1 MPHASSV
8 SARRSVRFAAWVIAS
23 AAIILTGFLGSTQA
37 WAQAVICSGN
47 SSIPISPSILQLSRT
62 APVSYEVALCT
73 TPGADVTV
81 SVLPAESGKIIV
93 SPAVLTFTT
102 PVSQSVSVSIDPGVG
117 ETEAF
122 TVAIHHSVASLDP
135 DYDWGTT
142 NTPDVIASYLVGNVV
157 GRVFVDFNGNLVYD
171 AGEMPFVGASVA
183 LSGASVPADQVTDS
197 SGQYR
202 FLGMQPGPYT
212 TTLTVPAGF
221 VSALPAQRI
230 VNVGVGVN
238 TIVDFP
244 LTTAGIIQGTVFEDF
259 NGNGLQDGSE
269 PGVANVAVT
278 RSGGGLPDASATTA
292 AGGRYSITTTAA
304 GSYTVTL
311 TTPSGYNS
319 ASVPQRPVE
328 LVEGG
333 SAQANFILQQQGAI
347 EGVVFVDR
355 DGDEQQGPGES
366 VLAGVNVSLS
376 PGSMTTTDGAGHYRF
391 PGVSA
396 GEYNVRITLPGG
408 YAPVSLTSRAVSLAQ
423 PGDSAT
429 VGFAV
434 QQLGTIQG
442 IVFDDRNAN
451 GVRETGEAGIPGVA
465 VTLDSSDSQT
475 TDENGRFTFADA
487 LPGTYRVAIN
497 VPAGFTALT
506 LTAFDVTV
514 GETAGAYADF
524 ALHTPDTI
532 SGRVFVDF
540 NSNDLFDPDDTPLP
554 GVDVYLLTETG
565 DSVVVTAT
573 TDANGGY
580 QFTGVAAG
588 TYNVTI
594 RNGADI
600 RFTPISPDPVFVVLL
615 AGHSTGSDFIVLPD
629 NAIAGMGI
637 PGALVTAST
646 ITAQGEVG
654 GAATWTTY
662 VNSRGYYVFLN
673 LEPGAYRLT
682 FTPPPGF
689 TAVPS
694 TMLVTLPLGG
704 ATRADFLGVV
714 DGTIEGVVFADLNA
728 DGIRQRGEPPIA
740 GATII
745 LRNKSLAIIAQT
757 TGTSVGRYRFAAV
770 ASGDY
775 IVQPAPLAGF
785 VIAPGVDVSLTPA
798 LPGALVDVAM
808 RRIGALSGRVYI
820 YQSNDPSVVS
830 PLANVA
836 VTLDGPGDPQVVA
849 SSVNGA
855 YQFPDLV
862 AGSYVISVPTP
873 SGLFHFTPSS
883 VGITIGASTLDPVVN
898 FAFARRGN
906 ELYLP
911 LMERNVLP
919 FPDNR

>member
-1 MPHASSV
+1 MPRTSSV
-8 SARRSVRFAAWVIAS
+8 STHHSIRFAVWLVVSGAV
-23 AAIILTGFLGSTQA
+23 ILTGLLGSTKA

-73 TPGADVTV
+73 TPGADVVV

-122 TVAIHHSVASLDP
+122 TIAIHHSVASLDP

-142 NTPDVIASYLVGNVV
+142 NTPDVIATYLAGNVV
-157 GRVFVDFNGNLVYD
+157 GRVFADFNGNLVYD
-171 AGEMPFVGASVA
+171 AGETPLAGAGVALAGASA
-183 LSGASVPADQVTDS
+183 PPDQVTDS

-244 LTTAGIIQGTVFEDF
+244 LIIAGIIQGAVFEDF
-259 NGNGLQDGSE
+259 NGNGLQDGGE
-269 PGVANVAVT
+269 PGVAGVAVL
-278 RSGGGLPDASATTA
+278 RSGGGLPDAGTTTV
-292 AGGRYSITTTAA
+292 AGGGYSITTAAA

-319 ASVPQRPVE
+319 ASAPQRPVV

-355 DGDEQQGPGES
+355 DGDEQLGPGEGG
-366 VLAGVNVSLS
+366 LPGVSVSLS
-376 PGSMTTTDGAGHYRF
+376 PGGTTTTASAGHYRF
-391 PGVSA
+391 SGLST
-396 GEYNVRITLPGG
+396 GEYNVSFSMPAG
-408 YAPVSLTSRAVSLAQ
+408 YGPVSLTSRAVSLAQ

-442 IVFDDRNAN
+442 IVFDDSNAN
-451 GVRETGEAGIPGVA
+451 GMREIGEAGIPGVT
-465 VTLDSSDSQT
+465 VTLESNDTQT
-475 TDENGRFTFADA
+475 TDENGRYTFTDA

-497 VPAGFTALT
+497 VPMGFTALT

-514 GETAGAYADF
+514 GETAGAFANF

-540 NSNDLFDPDDTPLP
+540 NSNDLFDPDDIPLP

-565 DSVVVTAT
+565 DGVVVTAT

-580 QFTGVAAG
+580 QFTGVDAG

-594 RNGADI
+594 QNGGDS
-600 RFTPISPDPVFVVLL
+600 RYTPISPDPVFVVLL
-615 AGHSTGSDFIVLPD
+615 AGHSTGANFIVLPD
-629 NAIAGMGI
+629 NTIAGMGI

-646 ITAQGEVG
+646 IAAQGEVG
-654 GAATWTTY
+654 GVATWTTY
-662 VNSRGYYVFLN
+662 VNSRGYYFFLD
-673 LEPGAYRLT
+673 LAPGAYRLT
-682 FTPPPGF
+682 FIPPPGF

-694 TMLVTLPLGG
+694 TMLVSLPLGG
-704 ATRADFLGVV
+704 AARADFLGVV

-728 DGIRQRGEPPIA
+728 DGIRQRGEPPVA

-745 LRNKSLAIIAQT
+745 LRNKNLAIISQT
-757 TGTSVGRYRFAAV
+757 TGTSVGRYRFAPV

-775 IVQPAPLAGF
+775 IVQPAPIAGF

-798 LPGALVDVAM
+798 LPGALADVAM

-820 YQSNDPSVVS
+820 YQTNDPSVAS

-836 VTLDGPGDPQVVA
+836 VTLDGPGGLQVMA

-862 AGSYVISVPTP
+862 AGSYVVSVPTP
-873 SGLFHFTPSS
+873 AGLFHFTPSS
-883 VGITIGASTLDPVVN
+883 VGFTIGASTLDPVVN
-898 FAFARRGN
+898 FAFARRGSS
-906 ELYLP
+906 LYLP
-911 LMERNVLP
+911 QMERNVLP
-919 FPDNR
+919 YPDKQ

>member
-1 MPHASSV
+1 MPHTSSV
-8 SARRSVRFAAWVIAS
+8 SARRSVRFAAWLIAG
-23 AAIILTGFLGSTQA
+23 AVIILVSLLGSTQA
-37 WAQAVICSGN
+37 WAQSVICSGN

-62 APVSYEVALCT
+62 EAVSYEVSLCT
-73 TPGADVTV
+73 TPGADVVV

-142 NTPDVIASYLVGNVV
+142 NTPDVIATYLAGNVM
-157 GRVFVDFNGNLVYD
+157 GRVFADLNGNLVYD
-171 AGEMPFVGASVA
+171 AGETPFAGAGIALAGASA
-183 LSGASVPADQVTDS
+183 PPDQISDS

-244 LTTAGIIQGTVFEDF
+244 LIPAGIIQGAVFEDF
-259 NGNGLQDGSE
+259 NGNGLQDSGE
-269 PGVANVAVT
+269 PGVADVAVT

-292 AGGRYSITTTAA
+292 AGGGYTITTAAA

-333 SAQANFILQQQGAI
+333 SAQANFIVQQQGVI

-355 DGDEQQGPGES
+355 DGDEQLGPGES
-366 VLAGVNVSLS
+366 GLAGVSVSLS
-376 PGSMTTTDGAGHYRF
+376 PGGAITTDGAGHYLF
-391 PGVSA
+391 PGLSS
-396 GEYNVRITLPGG
+396 GEYNVSVTVPGG
-408 YAPVSLTSRAVSLAQ
+408 YGPVSLTSRAVSLAQ

-442 IVFDDRNAN
+442 IVFDDSNAN
-451 GVRETGEAGIPGVA
+451 GVQETGEAGIPGVT
-465 VTLDSSDSQT
+465 VTLDGSDTQT
-475 TDENGRFTFADA
+475 TDEHGRYTFTDA
-487 LPGTYRVAIN
+487 LPDTYRVAIE

-506 LTAFDVTV
+506 LSAFDVTV
-514 GETAGAYADF
+514 GETASAFANF

-540 NSNDLFDPDDTPLP
+540 NSNDLFDPDDIPLS
-554 GVDVYLLTETG
+554 GIDVYLLTETG

-573 TDANGGY
+573 TDTNGGY
-580 QFTGVAAG
+580 QFTGVAVG
-588 TYNVTI
+588 TYNVTTQ
-594 RNGADI
+594 NGGDS
-600 RFTPISPDPVFVVLL
+600 RYTPISPDPVFVVLL
-615 AGHSTGSDFIVLPD
+615 AGHSTGADFIVLPD
-629 NAIAGMGI
+629 NTIAGMGI
-637 PGALVTAST
+637 PGALVTATT
-646 ITAQGEVG
+646 IAVQGEVG
-654 GAATWTTY
+654 GVATWTTY
-662 VNSRGYYVFLN
+662 VNSRGFYVFLD
-673 LEPGAYRLT
+673 LDPGTYRLT

-689 TAVPS
+689 TSVPP
-694 TMLVTLPLGG
+694 TMLVTLPPGG
-704 ATRADFLGVV
+704 ASRADFLGVV

-728 DGIRQRGEPPIA
+728 DGVRQRGEPPVA

-745 LRNKSLAIIAQT
+745 LRNKNLAIIAQT
-757 TGTSVGRYRFAAV
+757 TGTSVGRYRFAPV

-775 IVQPAPLAGF
+775 IVQPSPIAGF
-785 VIAPGVDVSLTPA
+785 VIASGVDVSLTPA
-798 LPGALVDVAM
+798 LPGALADVAM

-820 YQSNDPSVVS
+820 YQTNDPSDVS

-836 VTLDGPGDPQVVA
+836 VTLDGPGGTQVVA

-855 YQFPDLV
+855 YQFPDLA
-862 AGSYVISVPTP
+862 AGSYVVSVPTP
-873 SGLFHFTPSS
+873 AGLFHFTPSI
-883 VGITIGASTLDPVVN
+883 VGVTIGASTLDPVVN
-898 FAFARRGN
+898 FAFARRGSS
-906 ELYLP
+906 LYLP
-911 LMERNVLP
+911 QMERNVMP
-919 FPDNR
+919 YPDKR